1 MKPPVLAVGLLMA
14 AFAAHARPADVQR
27 QPLRTHELAQ
37 ADVATLRG
45 LALGFVS
52 SKTDTPEP
60 DLTVFPQELA
70 LSPSKSVVGFIG
82 EDFSDHSSRMDRCY
96 VAVFDRSSNLL
107 SVVDRNFHS
116 DSSEDSTPCA
126 SARPYVIHRMD
137 DGAAWIA
144 FRVGYVNPQI
154 GSSDDDEV
162 IEVYHFDAAS
172 NSLCYDETATSEVNA
187 TAPMPNT
194 SALIKILSARRP
206 GPSSQ
211 CSKPI

>member
-1 MKPPVLAVGLLMA
+1 MKPSMLAVGLLMA
-14 AFAAHARPADVQR
+14 VFAAHARPADVQR
-27 QPLRTHELAQ
+27 ETLRTHELAQ

-52 SKTDTPEP
+52 SKTDTPES

-70 LSPSKSVVGFIG
+70 LSPSKSIVGFIG
-82 EDFSDHSSRMDRCY
+82 EDFSDHSSRVDRCY

-116 DSSEDSTPCA
+116 DLSEDSTPCR
-126 SARPYVIHRMD
+126 SAKTYAVHRQS
-137 DGAAWIA
+137 DGSAWIA
-144 FRVGYVNPQI
+144 FLASYANPQT

-162 IEVYHFDAAS
+162 IEVYRLDAAS
-172 NSLCYDETATSEVNA
+172 DVLCYDEATTGEVNA
-187 TAPMPNT
+187 SGTLPDV
-194 SALIKILSARRP
+194 SALIKILSARKP
-206 GPSSQ
+206 GTSSQ